1 MSNDTLIV
9 HVFGKHTCAKCA
21 MLNRRLDEILTK
33 QPWAGHFVKVYNDL
47 ETEDGLLNFCLAQ
60 CLNPNR
66 VPAMVVAK
74 INADGSAVY
83 LPNPDPEG
91 KDEICKRSRLYTYL
105 GIQTD
110 YSTEG
115 KGIITPQMIQHVLD
129 LAMEYK

>member
-1 MSNDTLIV
+1 MSKDTLIV

-21 MLNRRLDEILTK
+21 MLNKRLDEILTK

-74 INADGSAVY
+74 IAADGSADY

>member
-1 MSNDTLIV
+1 MSKDTLIV
-9 HVFGKHTCAKCA
+9 HVFGKHSCQKCA
-21 MLNRRLDEILTK
+21 MLNRRLDDILTK
-33 QPWAGHFVKVYNDL
+33 EPWAGHFVKVYNDL

-74 INADGSAVY
+74 IAPDGSADY
-83 LPNPDPEG
+83 LPNPDPDG

-110 YSTEG
+110 YSNEG
-115 KGIITPQMIQHVLD
+115 KGIITPQMIQHILN
-129 LAMEYK
+129 LAME